1 MFYTVFLLHCLI
13 FVCTKCLSGCMTL
26 LQIIAVSTHIFIY
39 FFFTENQAWA
49 QGTPAKSPKAQNYI
63 VSFNHDVK
71 LPHKK
76 WSKTLENKAIW
87 LVKGIY
93 GIEL

>member
-1 MFYTVFLLHCLI
+1 
-13 FVCTKCLSGCMTL
+13 MTL

-76 WSKTLENKAIW
+76 
-87 LVKGIY
+87 
-93 GIEL
+93 